1 MGDQPSWAH
10 VVKGG
15 VSIVPVPP
23 VPPPMVPANPQLFR
37 NPFKATSEI
46 LIAAKAAL
54 KDVVPR
60 VEVAP
65 RAPVAVST
73 ANVGG
78 DGKEHRYALAAPPS
92 PALEVSIASDDSENK
107 DASMQ
112 VNTSGVESR
121 VSKPKKAKLSAELKE
136 ADDLMSSSPDLHHK
150 LPASMRPRPDQE
162 SDDED
167 SDDSREKTN
176 LFGLN
181 FVMWFEVGIEGK
193 DPMDQGEEDWGG
205 NIEFGFTNKN
215 FPQEMEEYFM
225 LF

>member
-1 MGDQPSWAH
+1 MGDQPSLAH
-10 VVKGG
+10 FVKGG
-15 VSIVPVPP
+15 VSIVPLPP

-54 KDVVPR
+54 KVVVPR

-92 PALEVSIASDDSENK
+92 PTLEVSIDDGENE

-112 VNTSGVESR
+112 VNISGVESR
-121 VSKPKKAKLSAELKE
+121 VSKPKKAKLSSGLNE

-150 LPASMRPRPDQE
+150 LPASTRPRPDQD

-167 SDDSREKTN
+167 SDDSREKSN
-176 LFGLN
+176 L
-181 FVMWFEVGIEGK
+181 V
-193 DPMDQGEEDWGG
+193 
-205 NIEFGFTNKN
+205 
-215 FPQEMEEYFM
+215 
-225 LF
+225 